1 VGLVY
6 GLSIRDTDL
15 FQFALGLSSPRMET
29 RGEFDA
35 ESGQLDLYVDCLRGC
50 RFACAQC
57 GREGSAV
64 HDLKDET

>member
-29 RGEFDA
+29 RG
-35 ESGQLDLYVDCLRGC
+35 DLYVDCLRGC